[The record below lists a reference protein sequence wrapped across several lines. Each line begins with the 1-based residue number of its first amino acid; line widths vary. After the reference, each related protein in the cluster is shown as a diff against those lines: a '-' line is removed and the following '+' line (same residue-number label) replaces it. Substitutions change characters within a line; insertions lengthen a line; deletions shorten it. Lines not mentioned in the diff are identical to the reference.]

1 MEALQMQWVVLIIG
15 ALVVSESALIL
26 IKPGVYRKLIKFFSY
41 GRMLY
46 IPAAIAIVAGILFL
60 IYARDCR
67 QPWMIIVFGLIAAVK
82 GLAIFLSKPQSLK
95 ETLTWL
101 SERSDTTLRLFGI
114 LALAVGVLIVY
125 GGMPR

>member
-1 MEALQMQWVVLIIG
+1 MEALQMQWVVLVIG
-15 ALVVSESALIL
+15 ALVVSESVLIL
-26 IKPGVYRKLIKFFSY
+26 IKPAVYRKLLKFFSY

-46 IPAAIAIVAGILFL
+46 IPAAIAIVVGVLFL

-82 GLAIFLSKPQSLK
+82 GLVIFLSKPKTFKDL
-95 ETLTWL
+95 LNWL
-101 SERSDTTLRLFGI
+101 GERSDTTLRLFGI

>member
-15 ALVVSESALIL
+15 ALVVSESVVIL
-26 IKPGVYRKLIKFFSY
+26 IKPGVYRKLVKFFSY

-46 IPAAIAIVAGILFL
+46 IPAAIAIVVGIVFL
-60 IYARDCR
+60 IYARDCK

-82 GLAIFLSKPQSLK
+82 GLAIFVSKPKTFKDL
-95 ETLTWL
+95 LNWL
-101 SERSDTTLRLFGI
+101 GERSDTTLRLFGI

-125 GGMPR
+125 GGLPQ